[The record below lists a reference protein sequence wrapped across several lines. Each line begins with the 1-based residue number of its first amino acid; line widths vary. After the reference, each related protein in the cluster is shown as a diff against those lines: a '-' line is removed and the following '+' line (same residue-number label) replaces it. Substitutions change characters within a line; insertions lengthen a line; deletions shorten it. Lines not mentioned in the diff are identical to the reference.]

1 MHSDMSQNNQGAQES
16 PAKGKADS
24 HATKTMFRW
33 AWCGLALVGVVTCAW
48 LGGWIGSAGAL
59 ACALFLAWAWAWA
72 RHPTSIASDSAP
84 GAGREPG
91 APHMQGVQMM
101 VSQIVPAWSEQVG
114 VSRTANQDG
123 MSNLLTTFSTISGML
138 DTLNALFEGCKP
150 SVAPGAVGEAIDAQR
165 PAIDALLQPMERAF
179 KQRDAMLEQLGVCA
193 TTAAKLQQLSKEIRS
208 VGAHTR
214 LVAFNASIEANRS
227 HGGQNGGQ
235 SSVATEIRTLAE
247 RVVALCDQ
255 LDAQIRPMY
264 ESTRQT
270 HQEGL
275 LTDTSVEELRLEAEL
290 KAREA
295 LQSLLQNLGASV
307 GGATNV
313 QAFSRELTQHME
325 SMFTH
330 FQFGDRVEQMLDIIG
345 KDMNRFVDWS
355 KDNPYATALDV
366 QNWLKKLEKSYTM
379 SEQRSQ
385 HHGTEHVTVGSQVDF
400 F

>member
-1 MHSDMSQNNQGAQES
+1 MHSDISQNMQDTQAG
-16 PAKGKADS
+16 PADGEAEA
-24 HATKTMFRW
+24 HAPIGMIRW
-33 AWCGLALVGVVTCAW
+33 ASCGLALAGVITCAW
-48 LGGWIGSAGAL
+48 LSGWLGSAGAL
-59 ACALFLAWAWAWA
+59 LCALLLAWTW
-72 RHPTSIASDSAP
+72 
-84 GAGREPG
+84 AGRQASQTSRSTQSSNREPVN
-91 APHMQGVQMM
+91 AQMHGVQMM

-123 MSNLLTTFSTISGML
+123 MANLLSTFSTISGML
-138 DTLNALFEGCKP
+138 DTLNALFEECKP
-150 SVAPGAVGEAIDAQR
+150 RVAPGAVSEAIDSQR

-179 KQRDAMLEQLGVCA
+179 KQRDAMLEQLGMCA
-193 TTAAKLQQLSKEIRS
+193 TTAGKLQQLSKEIRG

-235 SSVATEIRTLAE
+235 SSVATEIRALAE
-247 RVVALCDQ
+247 RVVSLCDQ
-255 LDAQIRPMY
+255 LDAQLRPLY
-264 ESTRQT
+264 EATRHT

-275 LTDTSVEELRLEAEL
+275 LTDTSVDELRLEAEL

-295 LQSLLQNLGASV
+295 LQALLQNLGASV

-325 SMFTH
+325 AMFTH

-345 KDMNRFVDWS
+345 KDMSRFVDWS
-355 KDNPYATALDV
+355 KDNPHATALDV